1 MEHFLTNSYVYNRL
15 ASLQTSFVTLD
26 EALKITNRRVN
37 ALDNVTIPK
46 IENTLAY
53 IGRELDELEREDF
66 TRLKLVKGKKQV
78 EQDQAEL
85 VKAKAQANA
94 AKSGKRLG
102 KENDADITSAF
113 DANDDAD
120 VVF

>member
-1 MEHFLTNSYVYNRL
+1 M
-15 ASLQTSFVTLD
+15 
-26 EALKITNRRVN
+26 
-37 ALDNVTIPK
+37 DNVTIPK

-78 EQDQAEL
+78 EQLEADAAK
-85 VKAKAQANA
+85 VKAAAAAAQ
-94 AKSGKRLG
+94 SGKRLG
-102 KENDADITSAF
+102 KENDADITAAF